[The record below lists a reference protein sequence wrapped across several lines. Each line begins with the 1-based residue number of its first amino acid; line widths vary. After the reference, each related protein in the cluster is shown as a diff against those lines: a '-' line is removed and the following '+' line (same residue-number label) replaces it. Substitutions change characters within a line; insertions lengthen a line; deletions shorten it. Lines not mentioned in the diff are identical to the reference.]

1 MAKGG
6 RGRGGK
12 GKGKKQQ
19 QQQQQQIQEP
29 GIDYDAVWAEYVA
42 YKSMVPCCGG
52 IILNEAGDK
61 VRSNCS
67 CHAGSCVTVW

>member
-1 MAKGG
+1 MV
-6 RGRGGK
+6 
-12 GKGKKQQ
+12 
-19 QQQQQQIQEP
+19 

-61 VRSNCS
+61 VCLSLD
-67 CHAGSCVTVW
+67 WE